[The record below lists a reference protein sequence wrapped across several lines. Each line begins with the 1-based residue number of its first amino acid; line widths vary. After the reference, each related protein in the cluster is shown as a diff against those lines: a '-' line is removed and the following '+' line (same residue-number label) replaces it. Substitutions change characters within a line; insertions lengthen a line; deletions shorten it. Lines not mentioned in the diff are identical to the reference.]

1 MVVAVAQG
9 VRANLKRSFA
19 NMQEGYL
26 LASQKP
32 EAWRKLVYSLS
43 FFHAVIQERRKFG
56 PLGWNTPYDFSD
68 GDLSSGLETVQLF
81 LNLPG
86 KDISWEAL
94 QYVLGECFGLL
105 LTRHPRAPP
114 SSRGTRAVQGDI
126 PFTLPRLLSSPL
138 ISSRGVGKV
147 KKHVSSAML
156 MLPSRIWQARSTTVD
171 A

>member
-1 MVVAVAQG
+1 MNKHPLLKAAFCYVVLEALCCCSILRGCMAVAFAQG

-32 EAWRKLVYSLS
+32 EAWRKLVFSLT

-94 QYVLGECFGLL
+94 QYVLGE
-105 LTRHPRAPP
+105 
-114 SSRGTRAVQGDI
+114 
-126 PFTLPRLLSSPL
+126 
-138 ISSRGVGKV
+138 
-147 KKHVSSAML
+147 
-156 MLPSRIWQARSTTVD
+156 
-171 A
+171 